1 MLNLLIN
8 VIRKFLVVFGSVDV
22 LVMEMFQLLSI
33 LMILIDFYHLVGK
46 NMGAKCFK

>member
-22 LVMEMFQLLSI
+22 LVMEMFRLLLI

-46 NMGAKCFK
+46 KYGCKML